1 MDEKIMKMRNRRQM
15 MTGTLRYAALGFIGF
30 FAGSAAIK
38 RHRLVKEGKCISR
51 GICGGCKIYKDCRL
65 PPALSKKQFII
76 ENNNAN
82 RKN

>member
-1 MDEKIMKMRNRRQM
+1 MKIQNRRQII
-15 MTGTLRYAALGFIGF
+15 TGAFRYAALSVIGF

-38 RHRLVKEGKCISR
+38 RHRLVKEGKCTDR
-51 GICGGCKIYKDCRL
+51 GVCGGCELYVDCKL
-65 PPALSKKQFII
+65 PQALSKKQFII